1 MRHDFIY
8 EINKAVNDE
17 NGRLTDLY
25 VTINNKG
32 LIIKGNLISSDE
44 YLSLIRENKNI
55 NDINKSSLNS
65 IFRDVEKTGEE
76 DNCIC
81 EYIHL
86 SNAEIMYNNT
96 KENIGMWFCHI
107 DDVDGFSLKEKSK
120 SMKSYGVVWR

>member
-8 EINKAVNDE
+8 EINKAINGE
-17 NGRLTDLY
+17 NVRLTDLY
-25 VTINNKG
+25 ITINNRG
-32 LIIKGNLISSDE
+32 LIIKGNLISSEE

-55 NDINKSSLNS
+55 NEINKSSLNS
-65 IFRDVEKTGEE
+65 IFKDVEKTGEE
-76 DNCIC
+76 ENCIC

-107 DDVDGFSLKEKSK
+107 DDVDGFSFKEKPK
-120 SMKSYGVVWR
+120 NLNNYGVVWR